1 MKNIKISIIVAVG
14 AQNRAIGKDNAL
26 LWDLKAD
33 LKHFKEITS
42 GHPVIMGQNTWESI
56 PEAFRPLPNR
66 QNIVL
71 TLNDS
76 YDAPGADIAQSIT
89 EAIEIAS
96 SYDSGEIFFIGGA
109 SIYKQTLPIADKLYI
124 TEVNGY
130 YEGDTFFPDYSDFG
144 TEVSREEHEE
154 NGIKFSFVE
163 IEKTHPLG
171 RVGL

>member
-1 MKNIKISIIVAVG
+1 MKKDKPQISIIVAV
-14 AQNRAIGKDNAL
+14 AVKNRAIGKDNRL

-66 QNIVL
+66 HNIVL

-76 YDAPGADIAQSIT
+76 YDAPGADIARGIPN
-89 EAIEIAS
+89 AIETATK
-96 SYDSGEIFFIGGA
+96 YDANEIFFIGGA
-109 SIYKQTLPIADKLYI
+109 SIYAQTLPLADKLYI
-124 TEVNGY
+124 TEVDGEY
-130 YEGDTFFPDYSDFG
+130 DGDTFFPDYSGFG
-144 TEVSREEHEE
+144 KEISRENHEE

-163 IEKTHPLG
+163 IEKS
-171 RVGL
+171 